1 MGVRDIGLRSL
12 AFVSTCEFV
21 NKGNFVLAFKD
32 ELINDLTCAAKMDV
46 YSFKTQFGI
55 LSGPFDLLVLI
66 LFKRENTV
74 SVVIIGGMALVVSNR
89 LFSFNSVKPRH

>member
-1 MGVRDIGLRSL
+1 
-12 AFVSTCEFV
+12 
-21 NKGNFVLAFKD
+21 
-32 ELINDLTCAAKMDV
+32 MDV

-55 LSGPFDLLVLI
+55 LSWPFDLLVLI

-89 LFSFNSVKPRH
+89 LLSFNSVKARH